1 MIIYSTVHLIHREKH
16 RERQSVETK
25 MKISYVSFLILFE
38 LTGTARAL
46 VSTKSSSSGIMSG
59 SSRCSSFITSR
70 HSNRSFHPNNIGKST
85 TGSILRINDKKAA
98 FPNNHRHHH
107 RNVTPLQALPAAA
120 VAATAPLGSL
130 SVLAFIILVHEAGH
144 FLAARSFGIKVKEF
158 SVGIGPKVFGFVQ
171 GGEEETGQD
180 AKGNN
185 DGIEFNLR
193 AIPFGGY
200 VRFPENYNATLE
212 YQLEQEA
219 EDKRKQIEEKVK
231 EIRNSGG
238 GKTSAGLLS
247 TIGSG
252 FFNLAKSTTEEERRQ
267 ALEMIAS
274 ELKVQGR
281 GQELGSNV
289 SDMVPWWKT
298 LFAASSNKNK
308 QQEEKESRSIV
319 IEQDGTVTVPP
330 VEYYNDPD
338 LLQNRS
344 WVQRGIVLVGG
355 VVFNI
360 ILAFLLYFGE
370 LTVGSGLP
378 KPVFGQG
385 AVVNSVARANSASVG
400 LLDKGDV
407 ILALNGNPLTVATSS
422 AYSSQE
428 TINDFISNIRATTPG
443 ESLHL
448 SVLKYKSNAPMELD
462 IKPLP
467 MNEKDPSSPL
477 SIGVMIAPNYLG
489 NESVKAANPI
499 DAAVKAANEVSELTS
514 QTARS
519 IFSLIG
525 SLLISGGSM
534 PAGQSLSGPIGVL
547 KTGSDVVATNNISA
561 VIGFAAAISIN
572 LAVVNSLPLPA
583 LDGGQLVFVVAE
595 ALTGK
600 KVDQRKQEEITA
612 AALFFLLLVS
622 AGTTIGD
629 VSSLLR

>member
-1 MIIYSTVHLIHREKH
+1 VIIYSIVHLIHREKH
-16 RERQSVETK
+16 REIHSVETK

-46 VSTKSSSSGIMSG
+46 VSTKTSSSSGITSG

-85 TGSILRINDKKAA
+85 RILRINDNKAA
-98 FPNNHRHHH
+98 FPNNHCHHHHH

-120 VAATAPLGSL
+120 VAATAPIGSL

-158 SVGIGPKVFGFVQ
+158 SVGVGPKVFGFVQ
-171 GGEEETGQD
+171 GGGGDEEETGQD
-180 AKGNN
+180 AKENN

-231 EIRNSGG
+231 EIRNSEE

-252 FFNLAKSTTEEERRQ
+252 FFNMPKSSTEEERRQ
-267 ALEMIAS
+267 ALQMIAS

-400 LLDKGDV
+400 LLDKGDI
-407 ILALNGNPLTVATSS
+407 ILALNGKFYVPFCLLGLLPV
-422 AYSSQE
+422 Q
-428 TINDFISNIRATTPG
+428 
-443 ESLHL
+443 
-448 SVLKYKSNAPMELD
+448 LD
-462 IKPLP
+462 VR
-467 MNEKDPSSPL
+467 N
-477 SIGVMIAPNYLG
+477 VTNV
-489 NESVKAANPI
+489 N
-499 DAAVKAANEVSELTS
+499 
-514 QTARS
+514 
-519 IFSLIG
+519 LI
-525 SLLISGGSM
+525 
-534 PAGQSLSGPIGVL
+534 
-547 KTGSDVVATNNISA
+547 
-561 VIGFAAAISIN
+561 
-572 LAVVNSLPLPA
+572 
-583 LDGGQLVFVVAE
+583 
-595 ALTGK
+595 
-600 KVDQRKQEEITA
+600 
-612 AALFFLLLVS
+612 
-622 AGTTIGD
+622 
-629 VSSLLR
+629 

>member
-1 MIIYSTVHLIHREKH
+1 
-16 RERQSVETK
+16 
-25 MKISYVSFLILFE
+25 MKISHLSVLTLFGF
-38 LTGTARAL
+38 TITTTNAL
-46 VSTKSSSSGIMSG
+46 LSTTVPSRVGDT
-59 SSRCSSFITSR
+59 SSRCSGFVTSR
-70 HSNRSFHPNNIGKST
+70 PNTCSLHRTSSAMVYPPRSIRNRNAN
-85 TGSILRINDKKAA
+85 AVA
-98 FPNNHRHHH
+98 
-107 RNVTPLQALPAAA
+107 PLNALPV
-120 VAATAPLGSL
+120 VAASVTAPLGSL

-158 SVGIGPKVFGFVQ
+158 SVGVGPKVFGFVK
-171 GGEEETGQD
+171 GTGENEGKEGVDEDT
-180 AKGNN
+180 
-185 DGIEFNLR
+185 GIEFNLR

-212 YQLEQEA
+212 YQLAQEA
-219 EDKRKQIEEKVK
+219 EDKREQIEKKVK
-231 EIRNSGG
+231 ELRKSQGSGEP
-238 GKTSAGLLS
+238 SASTGGLLS
-247 TIGSG
+247 TIGYV
-252 FFNLAKSTTEEERRQ
+252 FNSQKSTEEERIQ
-267 ALEMIAS
+267 ALRMIAA
-274 ELKVQGR
+274 EVMDDD
-281 GQELGSNV
+281 NV
-289 SDMVPWWKT
+289 NASGPWWKKI
-298 LFAASSNKNK
+298 FQRK
-308 QQEEKESRSIV
+308 QDNQLLLDEKKRSIV
-319 IEQDGTVTVPP
+319 IEQDGTITVPP

-344 WVQRGIVLVGG
+344 WAQRAVVLVGG

-370 LTVGSGLP
+370 LTIGSGMQ

-385 AVVNSVARANSASVG
+385 AVVNSVARVNSASVG
-400 LLDKGDV
+400 LLDRGDI
-407 ILALNGNPLTVATSS
+407 ILSLNGSPLTLSTPTAS
-422 AYSSQE
+422 SSQE
-428 TINDFISNIRATTPG
+428 TINDFISRIRATTPG
-443 ESLHL
+443 EALHL
-448 SVLKYKSNAPMELD
+448 SVLKYKSTAPTEID

-467 MNEKDPSSPL
+467 MNEKDPASPL

-489 NESVKAANPI
+489 NQSVKATNPI

-519 IFSLIG
+519 IFNLIG
-525 SLLISGGSM
+525 TLLISGGSM

-547 KTGSDVVATNNISA
+547 KTGSDVVATNDISA
-561 VIGFAAAISIN
+561 VIAFAAAISIN

-629 VSSLLR
+629 VSSLLK